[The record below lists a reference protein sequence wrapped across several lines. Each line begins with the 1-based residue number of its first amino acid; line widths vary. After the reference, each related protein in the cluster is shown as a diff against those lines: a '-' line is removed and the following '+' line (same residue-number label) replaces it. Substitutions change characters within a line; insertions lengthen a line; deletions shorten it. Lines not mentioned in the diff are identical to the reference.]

1 MGGFFGPGGVVSEL
15 STLDWRKIIEG
26 AFDATETFLYCILNI
41 TTMAKSLRSK
51 WKRKMKA
58 EKRVRYGQKERDR
71 LEKMLAS
78 YDKEEKERQEQK
90 EKELMEHEPQV
101 LGATEERTEEKEKD
115 AMDTSSSKQA
125 PKHSSKSLKS
135 QHGNYPKWMSNRK
148 IQKAKNKGKK
158 LENKVNKRKK
168 RNYL

>member
-1 MGGFFGPGGVVSEL
+1 MSEL

-71 LEKMLAS
+71 LEKMLES
-78 YDKEEKERQEQK
+78 YNKEEKERQEQK
-90 EKELMEHEPQV
+90 EKEQMEHEPQV
-101 LGATEERTEEKEKD
+101 LGE
-115 AMDTSSSKQA
+115 
-125 PKHSSKSLKS
+125 
-135 QHGNYPKWMSNRK
+135 
-148 IQKAKNKGKK
+148 
-158 LENKVNKRKK
+158 V
-168 RNYL
+168 